1 MPRKLQYNYLRHA
14 LFNLQSAPTVVDVGS
29 ACLVPVDQLQRQPDP
44 TADEDM
50 QLSDDYTGG
59 RNPPPPAQCGRER
72 ILVQTLRNTDCR

>member
-59 RNPPPPAQCGRER
+59 GEAPLHNVGVNHRHCTM
-72 ILVQTLRNTDCR
+72 LHTVM